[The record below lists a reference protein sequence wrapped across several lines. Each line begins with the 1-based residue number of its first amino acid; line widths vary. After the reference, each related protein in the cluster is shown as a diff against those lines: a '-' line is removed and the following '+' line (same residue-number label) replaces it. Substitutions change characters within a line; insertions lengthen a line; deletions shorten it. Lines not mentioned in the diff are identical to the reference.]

1 MRDSLEQNVEPLRAM
16 YKELRASFGLTTT
29 PPKGTKKKELV
40 RELEELRHRAQVRDG
55 HQALATVAAQ
65 QEAMEEEGEEVFR
78 PALSH

>member
-1 MRDSLEQNVEPLRAM
+1 M

-55 HQALATVAAQ
+55 HQASAAE
-65 QEAMEEEGEEVFR
+65 QE
-78 PALSH
+78 P